1 MLTCG
6 DQLTWEP
13 VDLGDQLTVGRG
25 ADLDWREHHHHLH
38 DHHIIIQTKP
48 VQWGL
53 LAAGS
58 WESSEECRNSPRR
71 SVGETGNDGNDDDDD
86 PADEDGDDGEVMMV

>member
-1 MLTCG
+1 MLTC
-6 DQLTWEP
+6 
-13 VDLGDQLTVGRG
+13 GDQLTVGRG
-25 ADLDWREHHHHLH
+25 ACGDQEQHHHLH

-86 PADEDGDDGEVMMV
+86 DDPADEDGGDDEVMMM

>member
-1 MLTCG
+1 M
-6 DQLTWEP
+6 
-13 VDLGDQLTVGRG
+13 
-25 ADLDWREHHHHLH
+25 
-38 DHHIIIQTKP
+38 IITLFFIQTKP

-71 SVGETGNDGNDDDDD
+71 SVGETGNGDDDDDD
-86 PADEDGDDGEVMMV
+86 PADGDGGDDDVMMV

>member
-25 ADLDWREHHHHLH
+25 ADLDWSEHHHHLH

-71 SVGETGNDGNDDDDD
+71 SAGETGNDGNDDDDD
-86 PADEDGDDGEVMMV
+86 PAGEDGGRG